1 MLDKLPVKVIPLPTP
16 FPVGNINSYL
26 IMEDPVTII
35 DPGLYYRPSEEVLHG
50 ALEENGVSMSDIR
63 RVVVT
68 HGHPDHYGMAGKI
81 QRDAGAEVLVRDM
94 EIKKIAPDREYIDQ
108 MIRSFYTTGLTEEIL
123 NLNYNVVFG
132 ADVPFTHPIESIR
145 PYSGEFMLEFAGFRI
160 KLLHMPGHSGGHT
173 CLYWEEEELLL
184 SGDVLLPDITAI
196 PSVEYDPGVKNL
208 RRRSLSEILASMER
222 ISRIKPRLCLPGH
235 GEPVTEPGELAK
247 SRIEFHKNRLEE
259 IYNLVPRGEEN
270 GITPFRLSGIYYPR
284 VQGFDRL
291 LAVIEVVSHLDWLAD
306 EGRIADRLDE
316 NGVSHFHRPH

>member
-1 MLDKLPVKVIPLPTP
+1 MLEKLPVKMISLPTP
-16 FPVGNINSYL
+16 FPVGDINSYL

-35 DPGLYYRPSEEVLHG
+35 DPGLYYQPSEE
-50 ALEENGVSMSDIR
+50 ALNSALKEIGLSLSDIR

-81 QRDAGAEVLVRDM
+81 QRDAGAEVIVRDE
-94 EIKKIAPDREYIDQ
+94 EIKKIAPDREYIDK

-123 NLNYNVVFG
+123 TFNYNVVFG
-132 ADVPFTHPIESIR
+132 ADVPFTQPVESVK
-145 PYSGEFMLEFAGFRI
+145 PYSGEPFLEFSGFKI

-173 CLYWEEEELLL
+173 CLYWEEEKLLF
-184 SGDVLLPDITAI
+184 SGDLLLPDITAI

-208 RRRSLSEILASMER
+208 RRRSLSEIMGNMER
-222 ISRIKPRLCLPGH
+222 IGMMKPRLCLPGH
-235 GEPVTEPGELAK
+235 GGPVTEPGELAK

-259 IYNLVPRGEEN
+259 LYNLVPRGGEN
-270 GITPFRLSGIYYPR
+270 ALTPFQLSGIYYPS

-306 EGRIADRLDE
+306 EGRIVDRTDE
-316 NGVSHFHRPH
+316 KGVSHFYRPH